1 MAIANRLTH
10 DAPARVR
17 HLVLINSVGHPA
29 GSGGPS
35 VLPQRPERPPWEY
48 GLRFAKEDTPAGEV
62 WDSRLEVYSTD
73 PAVEPDMTKWET
85 TLLFKLA

>member
-1 MAIANRLTH
+1 MTADLLAW
-10 DAPARVR
+10 A
-17 HLVLINSVGHPA
+17 
-29 GSGGPS
+29 
-35 VLPQRPERPPWEY
+35 ERE

-73 PAVEPDMTKWET
+73 PAEEPDMTKWET